1 MLNPNR
7 GEFTRLPQSGKVTG
21 EYTMDGTNH
30 NLLENKVILVTGA
43 GQGIGQ
49 AMTTVFAQNGAIV
62 YANDVRHGTVEEW
75 NEAVNQAASGE
86 VRPLYFDISSE
97 QEAKTAVMKIKKEVG
112 HIDGMVNNAGVEF
125 NELIGMISRD
135 NMEKMFSVNVYGA
148 INMLQIVSRVMS
160 RQESGGSI
168 VNIASMTALRGNR
181 GQLVYSATK
190 GAIVSL
196 TKSAAKELAE
206 KKIRVNA
213 IAPGLTNTAMMQQAD
228 NDKLQSRINNICM
241 GRLAEPEDIAKA
253 CMFMLSD
260 LSSYVSG
267 QVLAVDGCTIM

>member
-1 MLNPNR
+1 ML
-7 GEFTRLPQSGKVTG
+7 SGKV
-21 EYTMDGTNH
+21 
-30 NLLENKVILVTGA
+30 IIVTGA
-43 GQGIGQ
+43 GRGIGQ
-49 AMTTVFAQNGAIV
+49 AMAALFAENGAVV
-62 YANDVRHGTVEEW
+62 YATDVRPGSVEEW
-75 NEAVNQAASGE
+75 SASIRGKVSGE
-86 VRPLYFDISSE
+86 VRALYFDICSE
-97 QEAKTAVMKIKKEVG
+97 QEAKAAVLQIKRACG
-112 HIDGMVNNAGVEF
+112 HIDGLVNNAGVEF

-135 NMEKMFSVNVYGA
+135 NMEKMFSVNVYGV
-148 INMLQIVSRVMS
+148 INMLQTVSRVMG
-160 RQESGGSI
+160 RQENGGSI

-190 GAIVSL
+190 GAVVSL

-213 IAPGLTNTAMMQQAD
+213 IAPGLTNTEMMKQAD
-228 NDKLQSRINNICM
+228 PEKLQSRIRNICM

-260 LSSYVSG
+260 LSAYVSG

>member
-1 MLNPNR
+1 M
-7 GEFTRLPQSGKVTG
+7 
-21 EYTMDGTNH
+21 
-30 NLLENKVILVTGA
+30 
-43 GQGIGQ
+43 
-49 AMTTVFAQNGAIV
+49 
-62 YANDVRHGTVEEW
+62 
-75 NEAVNQAASGE
+75 
-86 VRPLYFDISSE
+86 RPLYFDISSE
-97 QEAKTAVMKIKKEVG
+97 AEAKNAVMTVKRACG
-112 HIDGMVNNAGVEF
+112 HIDGLVNNAGVEF
-125 NELIGMISRD
+125 NELIGMISRS
-135 NMEKMFSVNVYGA
+135 NMEKMFTVNVYGA
-148 INMLQIVSRVMS
+148 INMLQIVSRIMG
-160 RQESGGSI
+160 RQENGGSI

-228 NDKLQSRINNICM
+228 PEKLQQRINNICM

-253 CMFMLSD
+253 CMFMMSD
-260 LSSYVSG
+260 LSTYVSG